1 MGTVTRQAEFTE
13 MMDYTGISAFP
24 TGESTDKRKADAAK
38 TEASNPF
45 MSRGGAAASALANNS
60 PPTQIYQAPQ
70 QDVSTF
76 RFKDA
81 LTPPRPGIP
90 QSPQQTVTPVGLLP
104 ANLAQMMNTN
114 LEKIAGQIMS
124 FFNGN
129 RKERVSEEDRQN
141 RQLNDAFGLGLLGE
155 VLKVEEAAKG
165 QMEDGG
171 DS

>member
-1 MGTVTRQAEFTE
+1 MGTITEQAEFTE

-24 TGESTDKRKADAAK
+24 TGESTDKRKADVVR
-38 TEASNPF
+38 TDASNPF
-45 MSRGGAAASALANNS
+45 INRGGTATPTLTNNQPS
-60 PPTQIYQAPQ
+60 QIYQAPQ

-76 RFKDA
+76 RFKDT
-81 LTPPRPGIP
+81 LTPPRLGLP

-104 ANLAQMMNTN
+104 ANLAQMMNAN

-129 RKERVSEEDRQN
+129 RKERVSEEDRLN

-155 VLKVEEAAKG
+155 VLKVEETAKG